1 MSTNGVKNYTESNTL
16 LQYQGKIELNADDPS
31 YLSQKKRES
40 STIDSNPS
48 LSETLN
54 SMFLPREWEEN
65 GKKFIQ
71 YVSPE
76 PATREKARDLFKALD
91 EKIKE
96 RQAREKGIC
105 PVREELYS
113 QCFDEII
120 RQVTIECPERGLLL
134 LRVRDEIKMTIASY
148 QTLYESAILFG
159 IRKQLQAEAGK
170 EELKKKKENTCC
182 SIDDVEDARA
192 VAYRIG
198 MPYYVFNFSD
208 KFHEEV
214 MDRFV
219 LAYRNG
225 WTPNPCIDCN
235 RYLKFKKLMDRMRE
249 LGRDYIV
256 TGHYARIEYDE
267 DKGRYL
273 LKKAVDMNKDQS
285 YVLYTLTQEQL
296 AHVRFPLGNLHKE
309 EVRQIAEQNGFINAR
324 KHDSQDICFV
334 PDGDYASF
342 IERYTGE
349 KDTPGNFIT
358 KDGTFI
364 ARNKGITHYTI
375 GQRRGLGVPADRRL
389 YVCSIDPESR
399 NVVLGDNSD
408 LFHRELT
415 ADRVN
420 MISCEKLV
428 YRTKVKAKIRYKHKE
443 QNAEAWQDENGKLHV
458 RFDEPQRAIT
468 CGQAVVLY
476 QGDTVT
482 GGGVITSVDD

>member
-91 EKIKE
+91 EKIKD

-170 EELKKKKENTCC
+170 EKKKKKKEELEARKKKLTDKKLQLENKLKAFDKQIQERNEIENAKRQEEITFLKQQNDNLEKFLQ
-182 SIDDVEDARA
+182 SID
-192 VAYRIG
+192 
-198 MPYYVFNFSD
+198 
-208 KFHEEV
+208 
-214 MDRFV
+214 
-219 LAYRNG
+219 
-225 WTPNPCIDCN
+225 
-235 RYLKFKKLMDRMRE
+235 
-249 LGRDYIV
+249 
-256 TGHYARIEYDE
+256 
-267 DKGRYL
+267 
-273 LKKAVDMNKDQS
+273 Q
-285 YVLYTLTQEQL
+285 
-296 AHVRFPLGNLHKE
+296 
-309 EVRQIAEQNGFINAR
+309 
-324 KHDSQDICFV
+324 
-334 PDGDYASF
+334 
-342 IERYTGE
+342 
-349 KDTPGNFIT
+349 
-358 KDGTFI
+358 
-364 ARNKGITHYTI
+364 
-375 GQRRGLGVPADRRL
+375 
-389 YVCSIDPESR
+389 
-399 NVVLGDNSD
+399 
-408 LFHRELT
+408 
-415 ADRVN
+415 
-420 MISCEKLV
+420 
-428 YRTKVKAKIRYKHKE
+428 AKS
-443 QNAEAWQDENGKLHV
+443 A
-458 RFDEPQRAIT
+458 
-468 CGQAVVLY
+468 
-476 QGDTVT
+476 
-482 GGGVITSVDD
+482 